1 MPSSRGRKI
10 FFVFAMDPKA
20 WVWVLMLKLDDGR
33 ALFPVHVLFDC
44 NVVPAPSSNC
54 SNKVAHTM
62 IISKLNS
69 LLSLG

>member
-20 WVWVLMLKLDDGR
+20 WVWVLMLKLDYGR
-33 ALFPVHVLFDC
+33 ALFPVLFDC